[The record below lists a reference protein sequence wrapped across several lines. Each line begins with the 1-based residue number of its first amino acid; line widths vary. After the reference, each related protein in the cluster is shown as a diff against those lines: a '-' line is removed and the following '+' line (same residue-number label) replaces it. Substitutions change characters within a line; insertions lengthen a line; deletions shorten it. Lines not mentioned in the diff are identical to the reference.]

1 MSLGRMCGV
10 VLWANTDDRKAV
22 VWCEDQGDLAFY
34 TASAEAE
41 PSEVALDA
49 GDLIE
54 FELREEPQFRRVAKP
69 TLLVQ
74 RHAPE
79 LAAQLGSCTDLP
91 GAALPG
97 AAPALA
103 AAAPERH
110 AANVVPFRRMRD
122 WAPLPLAAKQVT
134 A

>member
-22 VWCEDQGDLAFY
+22 VWCEDQGNLAFY
-34 TASAEAE
+34 IASGEAD
-41 PSEVALDA
+41 PSQVTLDA

-54 FELREEPQFRRVAKP
+54 FELREEPQFRRVTNP

-74 RHAPE
+74 DHAPE

-91 GAALPG
+91 GAA
-97 AAPALA
+97 PAVA

-110 AANVVPFRRMRD
+110 GANVVPFRRMRD